1 MENLLKAKKLRITPF
16 RIEVL
21 KVFQSN
27 ETAIDMPSI
36 ETSLGDFDRITL
48 YRTIKV
54 FIESG
59 VLHEILIS
67 GDVKKYALC
76 ADDCKTEGHNHEHI
90 HFLCTV
96 CNETFCLDLIKM
108 PIISHRSFQ
117 ISSVEVVARTV
128 CPSSSPF
135 PSNSLK
141 KATTSSIAL

>member
-1 MENLLKAKKLRITPF
+1 MLRLYMENLLKAKKLRITPF

-21 KVFQSN
+21 KVFQNN
-27 ETAIDMPSI
+27 ETAVDLATI
-36 ETSLGDFDRITL
+36 ESSLGGFDRITL

-76 ADDCKTEGHNHEHI
+76 ADSCRTEAHKHEHI

-108 PIISHRSFQ
+108 PVISHKSFQ
-117 ISSVEVVARTV
+117 ISSVEV
-128 CPSSSPF
+128 
-135 PSNSLK
+135 
-141 KATTSSIAL
+141 IAKGICESCIS